1 MSEGKFQID
10 RSGLPYD
17 AFVADPSWLG
27 PVEEEKSDVKCVLI
41 HDHFQ
46 NAKTYNIPRAQLMIA
61 DIPYNIGTDF
71 YASRPDWYV
80 DGDNKNG
87 ESSKA
92 HKAAFYTDF
101 TFNIADFFAFGNRL
115 LKKEPSRGEKDAPC
129 MIVFCSF
136 QQIPEVI
143 RQAEKY
149 GFKNYIP
156 LVFCKNY
163 SPQVLKANMKIV
175 GATEYALVLY
185 RGKLPKFRNADE
197 DGRTHMIFNW
207 FDWKRDGK
215 EYPKIHPSQK
225 PVSVLKR
232 LIEIFTDEG
241 DVVIDPCAGSGS
253 TLRAAREL
261 GRPSYGFEVS
271 RDFYQKATEQMLG
284 KETA

>member
-1 MSEGKFQID
+1 M
-10 RSGLPYD
+10 
-17 AFVADPSWLG
+17 
-27 PVEEEKSDVKCVLI
+27 SDVECRLI

-46 NAKTYNIPRAQLMIA
+46 NARSYNIPRAQLMIA
-61 DIPYNIGTDF
+61 DIPYNIGGDF

-80 DGDNKNG
+80 DGDNANG
-87 ESSKA
+87 ESDKA
-92 HKAAFYTDF
+92 HKAAFHTDYA
-101 TFNIADFFAFGNRL
+101 FNIADFFAFGNRL
-115 LKKEPSRGEKDAPC
+115 LRKEPSKGEKDAPC
-129 MIVFCSF
+129 MIVFCAF

-149 GFKNYIP
+149 GFKHYIP

-163 SPQVLKANMKIV
+163 SAQVLKANMKVV

-185 RGKLPKFRNADE
+185 RGKLPKFRNIGD
-197 DGRTHMIFNW
+197 DGKNHMIFNW
-207 FDWKRDGK
+207 FDWRRDGSDI
-215 EYPKIHPSQK
+215 PKIHPSQK

-232 LIEIFTDEG
+232 LIRIFTDEG

-271 RDFYQKATEQMLG
+271 RDFYRAATEQMLG

>member
-1 MSEGKFQID
+1 MSN
-10 RSGLPYD
+10 
-17 AFVADPSWLG
+17 
-27 PVEEEKSDVKCVLI
+27 VECRLI

-87 ESSKA
+87 ESRKA
-92 HKAAFYTDF
+92 HKAAFNTDF
-101 TFNIADFFAFGNRL
+101 AFNIADFFAFGNRL
-115 LKKEPSRGEKDAPC
+115 LRKEPSKGEKDAPC
-129 MIVFCSF
+129 MIVFCAF

-149 GFKNYIP
+149 GFKNNIP

-185 RGKLPKFRNADE
+185 RGKLPKFRNIGE
-197 DGRTHMIFNW
+197 DGKGHMIFNW
-207 FDWKRDGK
+207 FDWKRDGSDV
-215 EYPKIHPSQK
+215 PKIHPSQK
-225 PVSVLKR
+225 PISVLKR

-271 RDFYQKATEQMLG
+271 REFCRDAKELMLG
-284 KETA
+284 EEGAV

>member
-1 MSEGKFQID
+1 M
-10 RSGLPYD
+10 
-17 AFVADPSWLG
+17 
-27 PVEEEKSDVKCVLI
+27 SDVECRLI
-41 HDHFQ
+41 WDHFQ
-46 NAKTYNIPRAQLMIA
+46 NAKSYNIPRAQLMIA
-61 DIPYNIGTDF
+61 DIPYNIGDNF

-87 ESSKA
+87 ESEKA
-92 HKAAFYTDF
+92 HKAAFHTDYK
-101 TFNIADFFAFGNRL
+101 FNIPDFFAFGNRL
-115 LKKEPSRGEKDAPC
+115 LKKEPSKGEKDAPC
-129 MIVFCSF
+129 MIVFCAF
-136 QQIPEVI
+136 QQIPLVI
-143 RQAEKY
+143 REAEKY

-163 SPQVLKANMKIV
+163 SPQVLKANMKVV

-185 RGKLPKFRNADE
+185 RGKLPKFRNLGE
-197 DGRTHMIFNW
+197 DGKNHMIFNW
-207 FDWKRDGK
+207 FDWKRDGTDV
-215 EYPKIHPSQK
+215 PKIHPSQK
-225 PVSVLKR
+225 PISVLKR

-271 RDFYQKATEQMLG
+271 RDFYKAATEQMLG